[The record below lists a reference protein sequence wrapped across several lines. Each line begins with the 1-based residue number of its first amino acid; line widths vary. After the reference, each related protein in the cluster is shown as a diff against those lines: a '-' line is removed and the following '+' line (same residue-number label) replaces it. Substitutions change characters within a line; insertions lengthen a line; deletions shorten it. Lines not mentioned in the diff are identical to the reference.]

1 MPLLADTFLQKAYQ
15 PCRRLPDLLQ
25 ALLDALVL
33 QLGLASA
40 TLRLR
45 DTGETIISA
54 AAPAQLGGTPAAPR
68 ALPIASAAG
77 LIGELQWQWPRDGG
91 APVADEFWEDFA
103 RRCAHLIRRY
113 EVQSWAEQRLGR
125 PLLLVGVC
133 DALHR
138 LEIFVEKAANS
149 SLPVLL
155 NGEFGTEKAQ
165 LAVAVHCCGPRRDGT
180 FVEVNCAEPVGQPAQ
195 WFEQASGGTLF
206 LSGIDE
212 LARPLQS
219 QLLQHMH
226 SRLGQWLAM
235 PDAQAV
241 RVVAS
246 TTADL
251 RGLVA
256 DGRFSRQ
263 LLAELDFLTV
273 ALPPLRS
280 RPHDLRALLAAA
292 LQRHGFDPRRTCT
305 DDLVRIC
312 QRHAWTENLF
322 ELERVVARLAV
333 MNDGQPIRE
342 EDVQRHAPWLW
353 SAVSAEVA
361 VLPEEPPAPA
371 TPVRATRLPS
381 PIPTG
386 HWVRCAVTRDT
397 NELGRLHAALRKA
410 LLYLGEHYAEP
421 ISLEQLA
428 DQAHVSPSHLGF
440 LFRSVLSTTFKPL
453 LQHIRIEKAKEI
465 LSNDAGRR
473 ITEVALSVGFGDLS
487 HFEKSFRRIVGHS
500 PREFRREAGA

>member
-1 MPLLADTFLQKAYQ
+1 MSLPVDTFLQKAYY
-15 PCRRLPDLLQ
+15 PFRRLPDLLQ
-25 ALLDALVL
+25 ALLDALVA
-33 QLGLASA
+33 QLGLAGA
-40 TLRLR
+40 TLRLH
-45 DTGETIISA
+45 DTGESITSA
-54 AAPAQLGGTPAAPR
+54 APSALAGGSSLVSR
-68 ALPIASAAG
+68 ALPIACATG
-77 LIGELQWQWPRDGG
+77 PIGELQWQWRH
-91 APVADEFWEDFA
+91 DEAVLVDAGFWEDFA

-113 EVQSWAEQRLGR
+113 EVQSWAERRLGR

-133 DALHR
+133 EALHR
-138 LEIFVEKAANS
+138 LEIFVEKAASS

-155 NGEFGTEKAQ
+155 KGEFGTEKAQ
-165 LAVAVHCCGPRRDGT
+165 LAVSVHCFGPRRDSP
-180 FVEVNCAEPVGQPAQ
+180 FIEVNCADPVGQPVQ

-206 LSGIDE
+206 FNGIDE

-219 QLLQHMH
+219 QLPQHMH
-226 SRLGQWLAM
+226 SRLGQWLTV

-246 TTADL
+246 ATADL
-251 RGLVA
+251 AGLVA

-273 ALPPLRS
+273 TVPPLRE
-280 RPHDLRALLAAA
+280 RPRDIRAMLVAA
-292 LQRHGFDPRRTCT
+292 LERHGFDSCRTCT

-312 QRHAWTENLF
+312 QRHTWAENLF

-333 MNDGQPIRE
+333 MNDGQPIHE
-342 EDVQRHAPWLW
+342 AQVQRHAPWLL
-353 SAVSAEVA
+353 SAATADIGLQA
-361 VLPEEPPAPA
+361 VESPPPQASN
-371 TPVRATRLPS
+371 RATRLPS

-386 HWVRCAVTRDT
+386 HWVRCAVTRDAG
-397 NELGRLHAALRKA
+397 ELGRLHAALRKA

-428 DQAHVSPSHLGF
+428 GQAHVSPSHLGF

-473 ITEVALSVGFGDLS
+473 ITEVALIVGFGDLS

-500 PREFRREAGA
+500 PREFRRVAGV